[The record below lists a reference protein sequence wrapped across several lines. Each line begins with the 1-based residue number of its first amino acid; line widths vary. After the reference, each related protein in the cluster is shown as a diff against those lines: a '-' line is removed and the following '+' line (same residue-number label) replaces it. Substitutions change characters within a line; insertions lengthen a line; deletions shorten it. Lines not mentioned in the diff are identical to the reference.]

1 MKNLVLAIVVASF
14 AILGF
19 FAYQS
24 SQKVMS
30 LQSGLE
36 ATEAALVT
44 MEGEKAALE
53 KQVAD
58 LEAAANK
65 AAVDVEAKLAEAE
78 AAATVKLLEKVNALE
93 AEKAAMSASNDAKT
107 KTLTDTVAALEAE
120 KTALVQEAAAL
131 QAKVDEL
138 TAAAATATPSP

>member
-24 SQKVMS
+24 SQKVTS
-30 LQSGLE
+30 LQAGLE